1 MIENAEILLRRARAL
16 ARVPVV
22 SSEDAAADQ
31 LHLLVVS
38 VDGERMALP
47 IDRIAA
53 ISRASVPA
61 PLPRAVAPVYG
72 VAVWRGRPLTVLS
85 IGQGEPVIGPDSR
98 FVVLGDARRADVAL
112 LVDEVDDVRV
122 VGRGSLTAAS
132 PGTRRVAILGI
143 TEDAMLVVD
152 SASLVRDRRESL
164 QHSPD
169 STRTA

>member
-1 MIENAEILLRRARAL
+1 MIETAEILRRRAQAL
-16 ARVPVV
+16 ARATVV
-22 SSEDAAADQ
+22 ISEDAVVDQ

-38 VDGERMALP
+38 VDGERMAIP
-47 IDRIAA
+47 VDRIAA

-85 IGQGEPVIGPDSR
+85 IGEGEPVVGPDSR
-98 FVVLGDARRADVAL
+98 FVVLGDSRRADVAV

-122 VGRGSLTAAS
+122 VARASLTATS
-132 PGTRRVAILGI
+132 PSTRRVAILGI
-143 TEDAMLVVD
+143 TADAVLVVD
-152 SASLVRDRRESL
+152 AASLVRDRREAM

-169 STRTA
+169 SSRTA

>member
-1 MIENAEILLRRARAL
+1 MIENAEILRRRARAL
-16 ARVPVV
+16 ARATVV
-22 SSEDAAADQ
+22 ISEDAVVDQ

-38 VDGERMALP
+38 VDGERMAIP
-47 IDRIAA
+47 VDRIAA

-85 IGQGEPVIGPDSR
+85 IGEGEPVVGPDSR
-98 FVVLGDARRADVAL
+98 FVVLGDSRRADVAV

-122 VGRGSLTAAS
+122 VARASLTATS
-132 PGTRRVAILGI
+132 SSTRRVAILGI
-143 TEDAMLVVD
+143 TADAVLVVD
-152 SASLVRDRRESL
+152 AASLVRDRREAM

-169 STRTA
+169 SSRTA

>member
-1 MIENAEILLRRARAL
+1 MIENAEILRRRARAL
-16 ARVPVV
+16 ARATVV
-22 SSEDAAADQ
+22 ISEDAVVDQ

-38 VDGERMALP
+38 VDGERMAIP
-47 IDRIAA
+47 VDRIAA

-85 IGQGEPVIGPDSR
+85 IGGGEPVVGPDSR
-98 FVVLGDARRADVAL
+98 FVVLGDSRRADVAV

-122 VGRGSLTAAS
+122 VARASLTATS
-132 PGTRRVAILGI
+132 PSTRRVAILGI
-143 TEDAMLVVD
+143 TADAVLVVD
-152 SASLVRDRRESL
+152 AASLVRDRREAM

-169 STRTA
+169 SSRTA

>member
-1 MIENAEILLRRARAL
+1 MIENAELLRRRARAL
-16 ARVPVV
+16 ARSAVV
-22 SSEDAAADQ
+22 TTEHAVADQ

-47 IDRIAA
+47 IERIAA

-61 PLPRAVAPVYG
+61 PLPRAIAPVYG

-85 IGQGEPVIGPDSR
+85 ISDGEPVVGPDSR

-122 VGRGSLTAAS
+122 VTRESITAAS
-132 PGTRRVAILGI
+132 PSMRRVAFLGI
-143 TEDAMLVVD
+143 TADAMLVVD
-152 SASLVRDRRESL
+152 AASLVRDRRESL

>member
-1 MIENAEILLRRARAL
+1 MIENGETLRRRARAL
-16 ARVPVV
+16 ARVPVERG
-22 SSEDAAADQ
+22 EDAVADQ
-31 LHLLVVS
+31 MHLLVVS

-47 IDRIAA
+47 IERIAA

-85 IGQGEPVIGPDSR
+85 ISAAEPVVGPDSR

-112 LVDEVDDVRV
+112 LVDEVDDVHV
-122 VGRGSLTAAS
+122 VSRMSITAAS
-132 PGTRRVAILGI
+132 PSMRHVALLGI
-143 TEDAMLVVD
+143 TADAMLIVD
-152 SASLVRDRRESL
+152 AASLVRDRRESP
-164 QHSPD
+164 QYSPD

>member
-1 MIENAEILLRRARAL
+1 MIENAEILRRRARIL
-16 ARVPVV
+16 ARAVV
-22 SSEDAAADQ
+22 VGNDDDAADQ

-38 VDGERMALP
+38 VDGQRMGLP

-61 PLPRAVAPVYG
+61 PLPHAVAPVYG

-85 IGQGEPVIGPDSR
+85 ISDGEPVVGPESR

-122 VGRGSLTAAS
+122 VARASITAAS
-132 PGTRRVAILGI
+132 PSTRRVALLGI
-143 TEDAMLVVD
+143 TVDAVLVVD
-152 SASLVRDRRESL
+152 AASLVRDRRESM

-169 STRTA
+169 SSRIA

>member
-1 MIENAEILLRRARAL
+1 MNVNAEILRRRARAL
-16 ARVPVV
+16 ARAAVV
-22 SSEDAAADQ
+22 TSEDAVADQ

-38 VDGERMALP
+38 VEGERMALP
-47 IDRIAA
+47 MDRIAA

-85 IGQGEPVIGPDSR
+85 LSDGEPVVGPDSR
-98 FVVLGDARRADVAL
+98 FVVLGDSRRADVAL

-122 VGRGSLTAAS
+122 VARSSLTAAS
-132 PGTRRVAILGI
+132 ASTRRVALLGI
-143 TEDAMLVVD
+143 TTDAVLVVD
-152 SASLVRDRRESL
+152 AASLVRDRRETM

-169 STRTA
+169 TLRTA

>member
-1 MIENAEILLRRARAL
+1 MIENAEILRRRAQAL
-16 ARVPVV
+16 ARATVV
-22 SSEDAAADQ
+22 ISEDAVVDQ

-38 VDGERMALP
+38 VDGERMAIP
-47 IDRIAA
+47 VDRIAA

-85 IGQGEPVIGPDSR
+85 IGEGEPVVGPDSR
-98 FVVLGDARRADVAL
+98 FVVLGDSRRADVAV

-122 VGRGSLTAAS
+122 VARASLTATS
-132 PGTRRVAILGI
+132 PSTRRVAILGI
-143 TEDAMLVVD
+143 TADAVLVVD
-152 SASLVRDRRESL
+152 AASLVRDRREAM

-169 STRTA
+169 SSRTA

>member
-1 MIENAEILLRRARAL
+1 MIENGEILRRRARAL
-16 ARVPVV
+16 ARAPIE
-22 SSEDAAADQ
+22 SGEDAVADP

-85 IGQGEPVIGPDSR
+85 ISAGEPVVGPDSR

-122 VGRGSLTAAS
+122 VPRESITAAS
-132 PGTRRVAILGI
+132 PSMRRVAFLGI
-143 TEDAMLVVD
+143 TADAMLVVD
-152 SASLVRDRRESL
+152 ASSLVRDRRESL
-164 QHSPD
+164 QHTPD